1 MNQGK
6 SEMIKQLMVSEY
18 QHFKNQW
25 TKMEWAHL
33 IQMTIISTTVAKI
46 LLENMKKPTYSTKKF
61 WNAVLGCNLKND
73 RIISVC
79 FQGKTFNTAVI
90 QVCAPNTDAEEA
102 EVSGSMKTYKTF

>member
-6 SEMIKQLMVSEY
+6 SEMIKQLMASEY

-46 LLENMKKPTYSTKKF
+46 HLENMKKPT
-61 WNAVLGCNLKND
+61 
-73 RIISVC
+73 
-79 FQGKTFNTAVI
+79 
-90 QVCAPNTDAEEA
+90 
-102 EVSGSMKTYKTF
+102 